1 MGCHSTRGCCSNNPT
16 AVHPAAVPAK
26 SSTITG
32 LVTQPP
38 TGSSYPQ
45 IQRCTIH
52 DCVFN
57 NLSTADSLA
66 RSDLR
71 NCTLRAEHEKD
82 RVHIKRSTIKNTVVH
97 NSTLKRTTLTD
108 SNLSSVKYGKRLT
121 GQNAQL
127 SEVKNLKHITITDS
141 SIRQSNSIKWTKLR
155 NSDVVQALSLK
166 RAKLD
171 RTRAV
176 NSQISSSTLEDCEV
190 RDAIIDH
197 CSFKGLLLENGIWK
211 NGNLVGRT
219 SDREVIVR
227 SIQDSDTRSSSNPSQ
242 GEVINFRT
250 RNVPILNHKQLDSD
264 SDNDSIS
271 SASEVGDYLDRDNT
285 DAPASAPV
293 ENQQKDSLAPP
304 PYQP

>member
-1 MGCHSTRGCCSNNPT
+1 MGGHSTRGGCSNPT
-16 AVHPAAVPAK
+16 AIHPAAVPAK

-57 NLSTADSLA
+57 NLSTTDSIA

-71 NCTLRAEHEKD
+71 NCTLRAEQEKD

-97 NSTLKRTTLTD
+97 NSALKRATLTD
-108 SNLSSVKYGKRLT
+108 SNVSNVQYGKHLT

-197 CSFKGLLLENGIWK
+197 CRFKGLLLENGIWK

-227 SIQDSDTRSSSNPSQ
+227 SIQDSDTVSCSFFFFFFFLSLYARWFHGWMNERSYDF
-242 GEVINFRT
+242 E
-250 RNVPILNHKQLDSD
+250 
-264 SDNDSIS
+264 
-271 SASEVGDYLDRDNT
+271 T
-285 DAPASAPV
+285 DC
-293 ENQQKDSLAPP
+293 
-304 PYQP
+304 